1 MSTPGGCACSGI
13 APSIPPRILVI
24 DHHDSYT
31 LNLLPL
37 LLSALTQCHSGPRCF
52 AALSPEEREKR
63 TRHISSVLTSRLL
76 VLPHEH
82 PWLKASSF
90 DEHLASYID
99 AIIVSPGPGRPDVDA
114 DFGQTLRLLRHLFP
128 EAQGTEGASSKA
140 IPTLGVCLG
149 HQGIVQLYGGKVRR
163 SANIKHGVTSQI
175 VFDLG
180 LSGAA
185 GMDLF
190 EGVSAGERVV
200 RYNSL
205 TVDEASLPSCLQP
218 LAWAIDAPSR
228 MPTPHFNASLRE
240 GSFPMIS
247 LEKVNAGRNVGIAS
261 AQSERVLLG
270 LKHRTEPLW
279 GVQFHPESIETS
291 PLAGTT
297 IISNFLRMCHGFWE
311 QQNGTS
317 SRVSNRIDAWL
328 SACPLPDALLAHD
341 TRATT
346 NCTSRPLTQTRTEHP
361 KRFKVVQKS
370 ICSSASDASARLDYR
385 DHAGALFEAL
395 FRRSEPAVEDGP
407 PADAGAVWFDS
418 ARPGDP
424 AANMSYMSCPTFA
437 VTYHREGKRIIL
449 QGKNGRALSLP
460 SGARVS
466 QHKLGIPASRAG
478 APCAIPNSRAPSSG
492 RLQAEKAQTMEPSF
506 WDWLHGI
513 QHEIV
518 GQTDA
523 GADASKIGCIS
534 AGSTFKAGWAGY
546 WGYEMGTESLGL
558 DACQS
563 ETLRDLPQ
571 EQSHLFASGPGG
583 HITPPAD
590 EAMRGSHGHI
600 SLQSKR
606 GLPDASFGWC
616 NKVLSYDH
624 RTQTWTAN
632 ALIAVDSAGV
642 IPSQPSFTQ
651 LEEALRKLSTSTS
664 PPAAAIKLGLTHA
677 EANAWFEEVAQAFDN
692 LEANPVQTSHRGPD
706 PVHLSRAMANLKP
719 VDPAKLY
726 AAKVDAARAQVA
738 AGESYELCLTT
749 QFRGRLPDSRVSC
762 RIGSPSKPAS
772 RVDIDDHYDLY
783 KALRLRNPAPYA
795 AYMLLPTRESDSLL
809 QQSGGRQAI
818 LSTSP
823 ECFLRVS
830 SHGNVEMRPIKGT
843 LPRAGWGKGE
853 AARRP
858 GGAEE
863 GVETRAWRERTDAE
877 RRCALQADP
886 KERAENLMIVDLIRA
901 DLLSFCSAHSVCVPA
916 LMRVESYES
925 VHQLVTV
932 VRGTIDRPLSSQQSP
947 IRNTV
952 DIVRRCFP
960 PGSMTGAPKRRSVQ
974 ILEKIEADPGDRP
987 ESGPA
992 STKSSPSS
1000 SQTELCRRPRGP
1012 YAGALGWMGVDGAA
1026 CFSVII
1032 RTLVIDGHGEE
1043 TRTTPASRVAAADRG
1058 VFVLCASEMS
1068 LGAGGAVTYLSDPER
1083 EWQEV
1088 LDKAAALGVR
1098 V

>member
-1 MSTPGGCACSGI
+1 MSTPGGCECS
-13 APSIPPRILVI
+13 SIPQSVPPRILVI

-37 LLSALTQCHSGPRCF
+37 LLSALTQCHSDPRCL
-52 AALSPEEREKR
+52 AVLSQEEREKR

-82 PWLKASSF
+82 PWLESSAF

-99 AIIVSPGPGRPDVDA
+99 AIIVSPGPGSPDVDA
-114 DFGQTLRLLRHLFP
+114 DFGQTLRLLRYLFP
-128 EAQGTEGASSKA
+128 EGRETEGASSKA

-149 HQGIVQLYGGKVRR
+149 HQGIAQLYGGKIRR
-163 SANIKHGVTSQI
+163 SANIKHGVTSHI
-175 VFDLG
+175 IFDLG
-180 LSGAA
+180 QSGAA
-185 GMDLF
+185 GIDLF
-190 EGVSAGERVV
+190 EGVNAGERMV

-205 TVDEASLPSCLQP
+205 TVDEASLPPCLQP
-218 LAWAIDAPSR
+218 LAWATDAPSGV
-228 MPTPHFNASLRE
+228 PTPHFSAALRE
-240 GSFPMIS
+240 SSFPMIS
-247 LEKVNAGRNVGIAS
+247 LEKVNAGRTVGLAS
-261 AQSERVLLG
+261 APSERVLLG

-291 PLAGTT
+291 PSAGTK

-341 TRATT
+341 TRAATK
-346 NCTSRPLTQTRTEHP
+346 CTPRSLAQMRSEHP
-361 KRFKVVQKS
+361 RFKIVKK
-370 ICSSASDASARLDYR
+370 IIRSSTPDASARLKYR

-395 FRRSEPAVEDGP
+395 FRPLGSAVQDGH

-437 VTYHREGKRIIL
+437 VAYHREGKQIIL
-449 QGKNGRALSLP
+449 QDKNGRALYLP
-460 SGARVS
+460 IGARAPQS
-466 QHKLGIPASRAG
+466 EPGIPASRASTSG
-478 APCAIPNSRAPSSG
+478 APTPSSRASSND
-492 RLQAEKAQTMEPSF
+492 RKEFQTMQGVSMEPSF
-506 WDWLHGI
+506 WDWVHGV
-513 QHEIV
+513 QQEIV

-523 GADASKIGCIS
+523 GDDESKIGRIT
-534 AGSTFKAGWAGY
+534 ADSTFKAGWAGY
-546 WGYEMGTESLGL
+546 WGYEMGIESLGL
-558 DACQS
+558 DACQA

-571 EQSHLFASGPGG
+571 EQSHLFAAGRGG

-590 EAMRGSHGHI
+590 EAMRASRGQI
-600 SLQSKR
+600 PLQSKR

-632 ALIAVDSAGV
+632 ALIAVDSGGV
-642 IPSQPSFTQ
+642 MPSRPSLTQ
-651 LEEALRKLSTSTS
+651 LEEALRKLSSSTS
-664 PPAAAIKLGLTHA
+664 PPAAAVKLGLTHA
-677 EANAWFEEVAQAFDN
+677 EANVWFEDVAQAFDK
-692 LEANPVQTSHRGPD
+692 LEANPVPTAQRGPD
-706 PVHLSRAMANLKP
+706 PVHLSRAVANLKP

-726 AAKVDAARAQVA
+726 AAKVDAARAQIA

-749 QFRGRLPDSRVSC
+749 QFRGRLPDSRASH
-762 RIGSPSKPAS
+762 RSESSSKPAS
-772 RVDIDDHYDLY
+772 KVDIDDHYDLY

-795 AYMLLPTRESDSLL
+795 AYMLLPTQESDSLL
-809 QQSGGRQAI
+809 QQNGGRQAI

-830 SHGNVEMRPIKGT
+830 SYGDVEMRPIKGT

-858 GGAEE
+858 GGAE
-863 GVETRAWRERTDAE
+863 GVETRTWRERTDAE

-901 DLLSFCSAHSVCVPA
+901 DLLSFSSAHSVCVPA

-932 VRGTIDRPLSSQQSP
+932 VRGIIDRPLSSQQSP

-952 DIVRRCFP
+952 DVVRRCFP

-992 STKSSPSS
+992 SMKSSPSS
-1000 SQTELCRRPRGP
+1000 SRTELCRRPRGP

-1032 RTLVIDGHGEE
+1032 RTLVIDGH
-1043 TRTTPASRVAAADRG
+1043 
-1058 VFVLCASEMS
+1058 EMS